1 MLVALHMV
9 VFIVS
14 ATIGYLVTDHTKTEE
29 TKAIGQVQV
38 AQRVENSVYQMDR
51 LSQNEAVW
59 EMSADG
65 VASSEGVAQ

>member
-9 VFIVS
+9 VFMVS
-14 ATIGYLVTDHTKTEE
+14 ATIGYLVTDHRYTPELQA
-29 TKAIGQVQV
+29 KAQIQS
-38 AQRVENSVYQMDR
+38 AQLGEDSASQMDR

-65 VASSEGVAQ
+65 VASSKGVAQ

>member
-1 MLVALHMV
+1 MLPVIHLV
-9 VFIVS
+9 VFLVS
-14 ATIGYLVTDHTKTEE
+14 ASIGYLATEHTKAEE

-65 VASSEGVAQ
+65 VASSKGVAQ